1 MGRAIVIACAV
12 LLAAG
17 AGCAETPEDS
27 AKVADEPAPTEAETS
42 ETTTTTRPRPTT
54 TTTRPPTT
62 TTTTTTTAPPTT
74 TTTTT
79 APPPP
84 TTTAPPPPPTTAA
97 PVAPAGGGCTP
108 GYDPCV
114 PVASDVDC
122 AGGSGDG
129 PEYVDGPISV
139 TGSDPYDL
147 DRDGNGVGCES

>member
-27 AKVADEPAPTEAETS
+27 ATVEKPTTTEAERP
-42 ETTTTTRPRPTT
+42 ETTTTSRPRPTT
-54 TTTRPPTT
+54 TTTSTT
-62 TTTTTTTAPPTT
+62 TTSTTTTTTAPPTT
-74 TTTTT
+74 TT
-79 APPPP
+79 APPPPP

-97 PVAPAGGGCTP
+97 PVAPAAGGGCTP

-129 PEYVDGPISV
+129 PAYVDGPISV
-139 TGSDPYDL
+139 TGSDPYGL
-147 DRDGNGVGCES
+147 DSDGDGVGCQS